1 MLRWRLSLGALVI
14 VALAGLIW
22 LDKLSRWP
30 GVWLLP
36 VAMLLALAATG
47 ELLAMLRESRMRPQ
61 ALLVCAGNLLV
72 MLAAWLPLATGLAAA
87 QRSQLPRPPEYLQ
100 PVALAW
106 PMLAMAAAMSAL
118 WLAEML
124 RYRAPGETTGN
135 LAGGMLALAYIGIPF
150 GLLIQLRMLWG
161 LGALVAVVAVVKM
174 GDTGAYAFGHLIG
187 RHKLVPLISP
197 NKTVEGLIGHMLAAI
212 VTSWLVFKHLV
223 PLLPA
228 EGEMFAA
235 SDCSAALAASSAAL
249 AAGWRAVLFGLIVG
263 TAGLVG
269 DLAESLLKRDCRR
282 KDSSR
287 WLPGFGG
294 VLDMVDSLLLAAPVA
309 WLCWALRLVP

>member
-1 MLRWRLSLGALVI
+1 
-14 VALAGLIW
+14 
-22 LDKLSRWP
+22 
-30 GVWLLP
+30 
-36 VAMLLALAATG
+36 LALAATG
-47 ELLAMLRESRMRPQ
+47 ELLAMLREYRMRPQ
-61 ALLVCAGNLLV
+61 ALLVCAGNLLI
-72 MLAAWLPLATGLAAA
+72 MLAAWLPTAMSLSAAGGSGPL
-87 QRSQLPRPPEYLQ
+87 QPPVYLQ

-106 PMLAMAAAMSAL
+106 PMLAMAAAMAAL

-135 LAGGMLALAYIGIPF
+135 LAGGLLALAYIGIPF

-235 SDCSAALAASSAAL
+235 SASSAAL
-249 AAGWRAVLFGLIVG
+249 AAGWRAVLFGLLVG
-263 TAGLVG
+263 AAGLVG

-294 VLDMVDSLLLAAPVA
+294 VLDMVDSLLLAVPVA
-309 WLCWALRLVP
+309 WLCWALRLVA